1 MTSSL
6 QPGAR
11 LAPAFRL
18 AVLPLMLF
26 GSLNVQAET
35 DAEQKS
41 VELPKVEVTSG
52 EIDKNGY
59 IELEKQPEVGKL
71 NVPVQDTPYSIEI
84 VDKDFIKDTGAK
96 TIQDALL
103 YSSGVYAGAFGL
115 DTRGDSAKI
124 RGIDPSQYV
133 DGLRQLYGFY
143 NTVRPNVYALESIE
157 VLKGPSSVLYGQG
170 ELGGI
175 VNSVSKLPKAEQQG
189 EIWAQYGSLH
199 RKQLAFDVTGP
210 ATEDGKL
217 LYRVVGLERDS
228 QTQVDYVDDDGF
240 FIAPSLTWRPTDDTS
255 FTVLFNRQ
263 MNKGQVSAQFLPQ
276 AGTLDRGP
284 LGYVGSET
292 FVGEPGWDKY
302 DREKTEV
309 TLMFDHSFTDN
320 WSFSTTARYTESSTY
335 TREHYTTA
343 YAQVDPQPNGDM
355 NRVITTADR
364 HTRIFNL
371 DARLQGEFDLGVT
384 NHTVAIG
391 VDRQDAVWETE
402 NSGFAAS
409 TPLNLYN
416 PVYGNFDPSVLNP
429 TNPNDNQIRQVGFYV
444 ADHMEIGPVVISTAL
459 RRDWAKNTLL
469 AEVGD
474 NVTSDEDETTGRI
487 GVMYRFENGFS
498 PYASYAEAF
507 TMNLGTSED
516 STLKPTTGKQR
527 EYGFKYLSD
536 DKTLA
541 ITAAYFDI
549 LQTNRVQAGD
559 IPDGVEQTGA
569 TIDGWEL
576 QVNKRWNQFETQFS
590 YTDLNA
596 DNGETG
602 ERLPYVSEKVASWWN
617 KYYLN
622 SNWRIGAGIRYI
634 GDNVGSDYGN
644 GAGPEVP
651 SETLYDAMIGYS
663 YKNWD
668 FTVDA
673 KNLTDEEYVSWCRG
687 AGRDCGFGERRN
699 VTANAY
705 YHF

>member
-1 MTSSL
+1 MTPSSPPAA
-6 QPGAR
+6 Q

-18 AVLPLMLF
+18 AVLPLIMF
-26 GSLNVQAET
+26 ASLNVQADT
-35 DAEQKS
+35 DSKEKS
-41 VELPKVEVTSG
+41 VQLPRVEVTTG

-59 IELEKQPEVGKL
+59 IELEAQPQVGKM
-71 NVPVQDTPYSIEI
+71 NVPILDTPYSIEI
-84 VDKDFIKDTGAK
+84 IDEDFIRDTGAK

-189 EIWAQYGSLH
+189 EIWAQYGSFH

-240 FIAPSLTWRPTDDTS
+240 FIAPSLTWKPTDDTS

-276 AGTLDRGP
+276 SGTLDRGP

-320 WSFSTTARYTESSTY
+320 WSFSTTARYTESSTF

-343 YAQVDPQPNGDM
+343 PAGGAPDANG
-355 NRVITTADR
+355 NIGRYITMADR

-391 VDRQDAVWETE
+391 LDRQDAVWETE
-402 NSGFAAS
+402 NQAS
-409 TPLNLYN
+409 ALGTPINLYN
-416 PVYGNFDPSVLNP
+416 PVYGNFDPSALNP
-429 TNPNDNQIRQVGFYV
+429 TDPDDNQIRQVGFYI
-444 ADHMEIGPVVISTAL
+444 ADHMEIGPVVISAAL

-474 NVTSDEDETTGRI
+474 NVTSDENETTGRI
-487 GVMYRFENGFS
+487 GVMYRFDNGVS
-498 PYASYAEAF
+498 PYASYSEAF
-507 TMNLGTSED
+507 TMNLGTTQG
-516 STLKPTTGKQR
+516 STLKPTTGTQR
-527 EYGFKYLSD
+527 EYGLKYLSN

-549 LQTNRVQAGD
+549 IENERVVPSSGGD
-559 IPDGVEQTGA
+559 PDGVEQTGA

-602 ERLPYVSEKVASWWN
+602 ERLSYVSEKVASWWN

-622 SNWRIGAGIRYI
+622 SNWRIGAGVRYV
-634 GDNVGSDYGN
+634 GDNVSGDS
-644 GAGPEVP
+644 ALTLP

-687 AGRDCGFGERRN
+687 DGLDCGYGERRN